1 MSLIDDLKPQ
11 IAAALKEAL
20 GEALDC
26 TRVWEAW
33 SVGTMSAD
41 DFALVAEDEDR
52 LSEIVEAVLAPV
64 RAALP
69 TSQ

>member
-26 TRVWEAW
+26 TRAWEAW

-41 DFALVAEDEDR
+41 DFVLVTDDEDR
-52 LSEIVEAVLAPV
+52 LNEIVEAVLAPV
-64 RAALP
+64 RTALP
-69 TSQ
+69 TS